1 MPANGKVVGKL
12 VAQLDLQTAGF
23 MKSTT
28 GVNKAIRQIRS
39 NLKTL
44 DKFYKA
50 SGDEMNRLNSKYKQ
64 SKILMETYKE
74 KLNGLKKEL
83 SSLKPNTQAFI
94 KQQSQ
99 IRRTEADMKQLEAE
113 MKNYRK
119 QMLYVNSSIDQ
130 ANAKYKSHKAVLEA
144 NRKIAVA
151 QGNAEKKLRYDKK
164 LMAAQIQRN
173 NEVLKGERVIL
184 GRIRSTLGITSNEY
198 KEQAAKVK
206 QLKAENVGLTASM
219 KSVNRQMLA
228 YRASQKNMNA
238 GLNRSLNFMKQNK
251 AGLIDVRN
259 SLMGL
264 TAAAT
269 GVAYPIARAFGG
281 AIKATVQWEDAQANV
296 AKTTNASKEQ
306 MKDYSDSIRSMAKQM
321 PESQAEIA
329 NTMAMA
335 AQLGVKNLK
344 GFTKV
349 ATQMSVATDMTAEDA
364 ATSMARF
371 ANATGK
377 PNSDFKKLGSTV
389 VQLGNNMATQE
400 STLMNFAQRLAGTA
414 TVVGVSQKDI
424 MALSAAM
431 ASVGINAESGGSA
444 MSKVLTK
451 MNNAVKDGGEKLQ
464 GFAKVAGM
472 SGQEFAEVWKKD
484 PYQAVQQFEK
494 GLADQNKQGKN
505 VKAML
510 KDLGITELRE
520 TDTVLRLANG
530 HEQLDNARKNANKGY
545 KEGNALSKEAETKYK
560 TLGNQ
565 MKIFMN
571 HVRDLGIS
579 LGSALAPALIGI
591 MKVLTPLVDALA
603 KAPTPIKA
611 FVAAL
616 ALIPVIAVPVLGV
629 AAAITGAM
637 GLVGQSMLVAEKA
650 AMSSSRG
657 LRFFV
662 ATQKLMF
669 SPIKTTTQMLQNLAA
684 SFGRTG
690 KASKVMAAETVA
702 SEKAVEASSVGM
714 SRVARNSNTASKSMQ
729 GAGVAMASTGKK
741 ASFTSKLFG
750 GLKKVIGPLIG
761 MGGLLTAAFEA
772 LAAVIGALSAPIL
785 AIVAAVAAVGVAFVV
800 AYKKVKWFRDGIN
813 GLVYVLKVFAGGIVS
828 STVNGIKSLGRWF
841 GWLGGIVKDKATS
854 AIKSWWKSLPQ
865 DSDIKQ
871 QVKAV
876 QSVGNSF
883 KNVMKTLGTATHKAT
898 DVSNV
903 LGKGV
908 SKGTKQALNNF
919 VDYSEKSDKILAEIK
934 NNHGRITT
942 EEKNKLLQIQQDTTK
957 DLMSEFEKRAKGQLD
972 IERKVFSQNSG
983 LSEKQ
988 EQAIL
993 QRTEKRFSK
1002 SKQKLTEI
1010 NKEIQELVNKQARDG
1025 KLSGKEMK
1033 RLNQLYDEQRKLAV
1047 GTLSSTDKEQKR
1059 ILSRM
1064 SANREAYNVK
1074 EAQSIVKEAIK
1085 ARDNAKKE
1093 NKKRYD
1099 QEVDHINSMTDL
1111 SKTEKEKML
1120 KDADDRYRKAN
1131 KKADDNHKKV
1141 LDGVKKSNEDI
1152 ETEMDLSNGKVY
1164 SNAEKWWEKTKK
1176 GFGNFFGDIGKSF
1189 SDMGKS
1195 WKKNWDEM
1203 ISDISSVD
1211 WSGMWDGIKNT
1222 GSNIG
1227 GWFSEKGQEFAK
1239 SFKGGWDETVTRLGD
1254 LWSKLKGTG
1263 SNLGTWFAE
1272 KGRQWYTDFKD
1283 SWETTKQTA
1292 GDLWQGLKNTG
1303 TGLGQWFGK
1312 KGAQWYNSF
1321 KDSWETT
1328 KQTAGDLWA
1337 GIKNTGAG
1345 LGEWFGQKGAQWYNN
1360 FKGQWDLTKSTAG
1373 DLWNGIKS
1381 TSANLGQWFGQK
1393 GAQLWNSLKSGWT
1406 TAVTTTGN
1414 LWGTITG
1421 KMAAG
1426 WESVKGW
1433 FATKGA
1439 QMVSAIVQGWNST
1452 VHIVGAAFGTLW
1464 GTVKRIWSGMT
1475 GTIRY
1480 WSGVIWARVKTVF
1493 GWIGN
1498 KIGGSLGAAWK
1509 RTQIIWKGIKGTFT
1523 YWTGVIWT
1531 RVKTVFNWIKGK
1543 IGSALMGAWKS
1554 AQRIWKGMK
1563 GTFTYWTGAIWNRV
1577 KSVFGWIK
1585 NRIGSTLNGTWKIV
1599 QRVWK
1604 GIKGTITYW
1613 TGAIWNRIKSIF
1625 GAIKNRISSVMNAVW
1640 KIMQRIW
1647 KGIKGTVTYWTGAI
1661 LGRVKSIFGSMRN
1674 TISKIMNRIKS
1685 IMSNI
1690 WRSIKR
1696 NSIDLMTGMWNRI
1709 KSVFNN
1715 MVDGVKSFGSSV
1727 KKHIGDMVGGVKKG
1741 LNGLIKGVNWVG
1753 GKLGIDKKIPTL
1765 STGTESTHT
1774 QNFVRNGA
1782 ISTPTLATVNDKGP
1796 GNGTGRNGHQELI
1809 QRKNGS
1815 LFAPQGKD
1823 VVVPLNKGDK
1833 VINGKTTQKMRKQGL
1848 IPKFSRGTDEGDLVR
1863 RSMLKDAKK
1872 AKRKQKRKHN
1882 HNHGIDA
1889 GEMMGQGGM
1898 GGAAKEAWKYVE
1910 DKTKNIGKK
1919 TGKTVSSL
1927 SNGAQKMLNTS
1938 KEALGAA
1945 GDWAK
1950 KKAGDLMDYV
1960 GHPGKLLQKVMSEF
1974 GADFSMV
1981 KGEIPSMLWDA
1992 MWKRLK
1998 EAVESL
2004 FNDWLDDAMEGD
2016 GDGKYIKYLD
2026 NITTPYSPN
2035 GPPPGY
2041 AFNWAHPGIDL
2052 PYIYEKVQT
2061 PLEGKVQTKDTGNVG
2076 FGHHV
2081 VVKAKPYDAYF
2092 GHMSKWSVKN
2102 GQHVKPGDVLGI
2114 SGNTGSSTGP
2124 HLHYEMNK
2132 HGMGSMTG
2140 HSIDPVKWLKSHN
2153 GSKGGR
2159 GGVNKSASAW
2169 ASDIRRAAKQ
2179 MHTSVSS
2186 GDVSRIVSL
2195 IQHESGGNAGV
2206 TQSSGLRDINVLQ
2219 GNPAKGLL
2227 QFIPQTFRHYAVR
2240 GHRNIMSGY
2249 DQLLAF
2255 FNNKYWRS
2263 QFNPG
2268 GGWSP
2273 SGPRRYANGGMIKKH
2288 GLYEAG
2294 EGNRPE
2300 MVLPLTKKNRSM
2312 QLIEQA
2318 KSFMGIK
2325 DEPVSVDSGNGAID
2339 IIAKLLEQNNR
2350 LLETI
2355 VNVVDNKELVVDGQ
2369 AITNSVSQNLGSKY
2383 NQSSYHRGKK
2393 HKR

>member
-1 MPANGKVVGKL
+1 
-12 VAQLDLQTAGF
+12 
-23 MKSTT
+23 
-28 GVNKAIRQIRS
+28 
-39 NLKTL
+39 
-44 DKFYKA
+44 
-50 SGDEMNRLNSKYKQ
+50 
-64 SKILMETYKE
+64 
-74 KLNGLKKEL
+74 
-83 SSLKPNTQAFI
+83 
-94 KQQSQ
+94 
-99 IRRTEADMKQLEAE
+99 
-113 MKNYRK
+113 
-119 QMLYVNSSIDQ
+119 
-130 ANAKYKSHKAVLEA
+130 
-144 NRKIAVA
+144 
-151 QGNAEKKLRYDKK
+151 
-164 LMAAQIQRN
+164 
-173 NEVLKGERVIL
+173 
-184 GRIRSTLGITSNEY
+184 
-198 KEQAAKVK
+198 
-206 QLKAENVGLTASM
+206 
-219 KSVNRQMLA
+219 
-228 YRASQKNMNA
+228 
-238 GLNRSLNFMKQNK
+238 
-251 AGLIDVRN
+251 
-259 SLMGL
+259 
-264 TAAAT
+264 
-269 GVAYPIARAFGG
+269 
-281 AIKATVQWEDAQANV
+281 
-296 AKTTNASKEQ
+296 
-306 MKDYSDSIRSMAKQM
+306 
-321 PESQAEIA
+321 
-329 NTMAMA
+329 
-335 AQLGVKNLK
+335 
-344 GFTKV
+344 
-349 ATQMSVATDMTAEDA
+349 
-364 ATSMARF
+364 
-371 ANATGK
+371 
-377 PNSDFKKLGSTV
+377 
-389 VQLGNNMATQE
+389 
-400 STLMNFAQRLAGTA
+400 
-414 TVVGVSQKDI
+414 
-424 MALSAAM
+424 
-431 ASVGINAESGGSA
+431 
-444 MSKVLTK
+444 
-451 MNNAVKDGGEKLQ
+451 
-464 GFAKVAGM
+464 
-472 SGQEFAEVWKKD
+472 
-484 PYQAVQQFEK
+484 
-494 GLADQNKQGKN
+494 
-505 VKAML
+505 
-510 KDLGITELRE
+510 
-520 TDTVLRLANG
+520 
-530 HEQLDNARKNANKGY
+530 
-545 KEGNALSKEAETKYK
+545 
-560 TLGNQ
+560 
-565 MKIFMN
+565 
-571 HVRDLGIS
+571 
-579 LGSALAPALIGI
+579 
-591 MKVLTPLVDALA
+591 
-603 KAPTPIKA
+603 
-611 FVAAL
+611 
-616 ALIPVIAVPVLGV
+616 
-629 AAAITGAM
+629 
-637 GLVGQSMLVAEKA
+637 
-650 AMSSSRG
+650 
-657 LRFFV
+657 
-662 ATQKLMF
+662 
-669 SPIKTTTQMLQNLAA
+669 
-684 SFGRTG
+684 
-690 KASKVMAAETVA
+690 
-702 SEKAVEASSVGM
+702 
-714 SRVARNSNTASKSMQ
+714 
-729 GAGVAMASTGKK
+729 
-741 ASFTSKLFG
+741 
-750 GLKKVIGPLIG
+750 
-761 MGGLLTAAFEA
+761 
-772 LAAVIGALSAPIL
+772 
-785 AIVAAVAAVGVAFVV
+785 
-800 AYKKVKWFRDGIN
+800 
-813 GLVYVLKVFAGGIVS
+813 
-828 STVNGIKSLGRWF
+828 
-841 GWLGGIVKDKATS
+841 
-854 AIKSWWKSLPQ
+854 
-865 DSDIKQ
+865 
-871 QVKAV
+871 
-876 QSVGNSF
+876 
-883 KNVMKTLGTATHKAT
+883 
-898 DVSNV
+898 
-903 LGKGV
+903 
-908 SKGTKQALNNF
+908 
-919 VDYSEKSDKILAEIK
+919 
-934 NNHGRITT
+934 
-942 EEKNKLLQIQQDTTK
+942 
-957 DLMSEFEKRAKGQLD
+957 
-972 IERKVFSQNSG
+972 
-983 LSEKQ
+983 
-988 EQAIL
+988 
-993 QRTEKRFSK
+993 
-1002 SKQKLTEI
+1002 
-1010 NKEIQELVNKQARDG
+1010 
-1025 KLSGKEMK
+1025 
-1033 RLNQLYDEQRKLAV
+1033 
-1047 GTLSSTDKEQKR
+1047 
-1059 ILSRM
+1059 
-1064 SANREAYNVK
+1064 
-1074 EAQSIVKEAIK
+1074 
-1085 ARDNAKKE
+1085 
-1093 NKKRYD
+1093 
-1099 QEVDHINSMTDL
+1099 
-1111 SKTEKEKML
+1111 
-1120 KDADDRYRKAN
+1120 
-1131 KKADDNHKKV
+1131 
-1141 LDGVKKSNEDI
+1141 
-1152 ETEMDLSNGKVY
+1152 
-1164 SNAEKWWEKTKK
+1164 
-1176 GFGNFFGDIGKSF
+1176 
-1189 SDMGKS
+1189 
-1195 WKKNWDEM
+1195 M

-1292 GDLWQGLKNTG
+1292 GDLW
-1303 TGLGQWFGK
+1303 
-1312 KGAQWYNSF
+1312 
-1321 KDSWETT
+1321 
-1328 KQTAGDLWA
+1328 A

-1345 LGEWFGQKGAQWYNN
+1345 LGEWFGKKGAQWYNN
-1360 FKGQWDLTKSTAG
+1360 FKSQWDLAKSTAG

-1381 TSANLGQWFGQK
+1381 TGANLGQWFGQK
-1393 GAQLWNSLKSGWT
+1393 GGRLWGALKSGWT
-1406 TAVTTTGN
+1406 NAVNTTGN

-1421 KMAAG
+1421 KMATG

-1433 FATKGA
+1433 FATKGS

-1452 VHIVGAAFGTLW
+1452 VHTVGTAFGTLW

-1498 KIGGSLGAAWK
+1498 KISGSLGAAWK
-1509 RTQIIWKGIKGTFT
+1509 RVQIIWKGIKGTFT

-1543 IGSALMGAWKS
+1543 ISGALMGAWKS
-1554 AQRIWKGMK
+1554 VQRIWKGMK
-1563 GTFTYWTGAIWNRV
+1563 GTFSYWTGAIWNRV

-1585 NRIGSTLNGTWKIV
+1585 NRIGSTLNDAWKIV
-1599 QRVWK
+1599 RRVWK

-1625 GAIKNRISSVMNAVW
+1625 GSIKNRIGSTMNAAW

-1661 LGRVKSIFGSMRN
+1661 LGRVKSIFGTMKN

-1696 NSIDLMTGMWNRI
+1696 NSVDLMTGMWNRI

-1715 MVDGVKSFGSSV
+1715 MVDGVKTFGSSV

-1741 LNGLIKGVNWVG
+1741 LNGLINGVNWVG
-1753 GKLGIDKKIPTL
+1753 GKLGIDKKIPKL
-1765 STGTESTHT
+1765 SVGTESTHT
-1774 QNFVRNGA
+1774 QNFVKNGA

-1833 VINGKTTQKMRKQGL
+1833 VINGKTTQRMSKQGL

-1863 RSMLKDAKK
+1863 RSMLKDAKR

-1882 HNHGIDA
+1882 HSHGIDA

-2169 ASDIRRAAKQ
+2169 SGDIRRAAKQ

-2186 GDVSRIVSL
+2186 SDVSRIVSL

-2240 GHRNIMSGY
+2240 GHGNIMSGY

-2325 DEPVSVDSGNGAID
+2325 DDPVSVDNGNGAID